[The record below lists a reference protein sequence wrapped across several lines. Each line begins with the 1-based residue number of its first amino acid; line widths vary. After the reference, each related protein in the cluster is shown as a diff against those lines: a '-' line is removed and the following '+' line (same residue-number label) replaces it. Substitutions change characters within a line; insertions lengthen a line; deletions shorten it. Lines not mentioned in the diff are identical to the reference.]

1 MADETLKAFE
11 LGASL
16 FDRAQT
22 QARMMEQMQMNAA
35 QQVMQQR
42 QYDLQNKIQSNAYA
56 QALAEQE
63 FQAAEY
69 DTFQRFNEEVGAY
82 FNDPE
87 LKSPMPAL
95 PRFKSKV
102 FNQEATRVYQGLQQY
117 SPRAKIIKAR
127 EQFEKTRA
135 DMISEMQNRGI
146 DVFDPQT
153 GQVNEDVYRTN
164 LSVVR
169 KDMEE
174 RKAIKDLGTEM
185 SEEVF
190 LLDKTIPLQERIKT
204 ARANVE
210 ARRAERINPSD
221 RMKMDIAT
229 NAVDD
234 WQELF
239 GPADTRTASRIKGS
253 VMQSDWKWPDGED
266 ARQIRGDQNTARGSS
281 RLVDELNKF
290 EETYG
295 NGKIQ
300 NYVGL
305 IDGKVEELKRRLSSA
320 KTDEEKDA
328 YALLQRFNTVFN
340 EEAFATSGK
349 AVTQPETVRLKAAIG
364 DIRSKNFVND
374 INNFAKLAAENLWST
389 IDDFKTKR
397 KISPEQVKLANELV
411 VKYKL
416 PLTPFGRQQQ
426 AAPTAPTAPA
436 TVATPSLPPGLTP
449 ITNSTN
455 AASGF
460 IFKP

>member
-1 MADETLKAFE
+1 MADQSLQAFQ
-11 LGASL
+11 LGANL

-22 QARMMEQMQMNAA
+22 QQRMMEQFQMQAA
-35 QQVMQQR
+35 DQVMRQR

-63 FQAAEY
+63 AQAAEY
-69 DTFQRFNEEVGAY
+69 DTFQKFNEDVGTY

-95 PRFKSKV
+95 PRFRSKV
-102 FNQEATRVYQGLQQY
+102 FNQEATRAYQGLQQY

-135 DMISEMQNRGI
+135 EMISEMQNRGI

-153 GQVNEDVYRTN
+153 GQINEEVYRTN
-164 LSVVR
+164 LPIVR

-174 RKAIKDLGTEM
+174 RKTIKDLGTEM

-190 LLDKTIPLQERIKT
+190 QMDKTIPLQERIKT

>member
-16 FDRAQT
+16 YDRAQT
-22 QARMMEQMQMNAA
+22 QKRMMEQMQMNAA

-69 DTFQRFNEEVGAY
+69 DTFQKFNEEVGTY

-95 PRFKSKV
+95 PRFRSKV
-102 FNQEATRVYQGLQQY
+102 FNQEATRAYQGLQQY

-135 DMISEMQNRGI
+135 DTIKEMQDQNI
-146 DVFDPQT
+146 DVFNPQT
-153 GQVNEDVYRTN
+153 GEVNEEVYQKNAPAIRQQM
-164 LSVVR
+164 S
-169 KDMEE
+169 E
-174 RKAIKDLGTEM
+174 RKIIKDLGTEM

-190 LLDKTIPLQERIKT
+190 QMDKTIPLDQRIKT
-204 ARANVE
+204 GRTIVE
-210 ARRAERINPSD
+210 ARRAGRINPSD
-221 RMKMDIAT
+221 SMKMTIA
-229 NAVDD
+229 NDAVDD

-239 GPADTRTASRIKGS
+239 GPADGRTASRIKNS
-253 VMQSDWKWPDGED
+253 VMQSDWKWPEGDD

-290 EETYG
+290 EQTYG
-295 NGKIQ
+295 KGKIQ
-300 NYVGL
+300 NYVGI
-305 IDGKVEELKRRLSSA
+305 IDGKFGEISRRLKES

-328 YALLQRFNTVFN
+328 YELLQRFNTVFN

-374 INNFAKLAAENLWST
+374 VNNFAKFSAENLWST

-416 PLTPFGRQQQ
+416 PLTPFGRQGQV
-426 AAPTAPTAPA
+426 APSAPA
-436 TVATPSLPPGLTP
+436 GGGGGIKIESVEVIP
-449 ITNSTN
+449 
-455 AASGF
+455 
-460 IFKP
+460 

>member
-1 MADETLKAFE
+1 MADETLQAFQ

-22 QARMMEQMQMNAA
+22 QKRMMEQMQMNAA

-63 FQAAEY
+63 AQAAEY
-69 DTFQRFNEEVGAY
+69 DTFQKFNEDVGTY

-95 PRFKSKV
+95 PRFRSKV
-102 FNQEATRVYQGLQQY
+102 FNQEATRAYQGLQQY

-127 EQFEKTRA
+127 EQFEKTRS
-135 DMISEMQNRGI
+135 DIITEMQNQGI
-146 DVFDPQT
+146 DVFNPQT
-153 GQVNEDVYRTN
+153 GEVNEEVYQKNAPAIRQQM
-164 LSVVR
+164 S
-169 KDMEE
+169 E
-174 RKAIKDLGTEM
+174 RKTIKDLGTEI

-190 LLDKTIPLQERIKT
+190 QLDKNIPLPERIKT
-204 ARANVE
+204 ARTNVE

-221 RMKMDIAT
+221 RTKLEIAT

-239 GPADTRTASRIKGS
+239 GPADVRTASRIKGS
-253 VMQSDWKWPDGED
+253 VMQSDWKWPEGED

-290 EETYG
+290 EQTYG
-295 NGKIQ
+295 KGKIQ
-300 NYVGL
+300 NYVGI
-305 IDGKVEELKRRLSSA
+305 IDGKFGEISRRLKES
-320 KTDEEKDA
+320 KTNEEKDA
-328 YALLQRFNTVFN
+328 YELLQRFNTVFN

-374 INNFAKLAAENLWST
+374 VNNFAKFSAENLWAT

-416 PLTPFGRQQQ
+416 PLTPFGQQRQV
-426 AAPTAPTAPA
+426 APSAPA
-436 TVATPSLPPGLTP
+436 DGGGGIKIESVEVIP
-449 ITNSTN
+449 
-455 AASGF
+455 
-460 IFKP
+460 

>member
-63 FQAAEY
+63 AQAAEY
-69 DTFQRFNEEVGAY
+69 DTFQKFNEEVGTY

-87 LKSPMPAL
+87 LKAPMPAL
-95 PRFKSKV
+95 PRFRSKV
-102 FNQEATRVYQGLQQY
+102 FNQEATRAYQSLQQY

-127 EQFEKTRA
+127 EQFEKTRS
-135 DMISEMQNRGI
+135 DIITEMQNQGI

-153 GQVNEDVYRTN
+153 GQVNEEVYRTN
-164 LSVVR
+164 LPIIR
-169 KDMEE
+169 EQIKE
-174 RKAIKDLGTEM
+174 RQTIKDLGTEM
-185 SEEVF
+185 SEEVYQ
-190 LLDKTIPLQERIKT
+190 LDKTIPLPERIKT

-210 ARRAERINPSD
+210 ARRAGRINPSD
-221 RMKMDIAT
+221 SMKMTIA
-229 NAVDD
+229 NDAVDD

-239 GPADTRTASRIKGS
+239 GPADARTASRIKGS
-253 VMQSDWKWPDGED
+253 VMQSDWKWPEGDD
-266 ARQIRGDQNTARGSS
+266 ARQIRGDQNTAKGSA

-290 EETYG
+290 EQTYG
-295 NGKIQ
+295 KGKIQ
-300 NYVGL
+300 NYVGI
-305 IDGKVEELKRRLSSA
+305 IDGKFGEISRRLKES
-320 KTDEEKDA
+320 KTNEEKDA
-328 YALLQRFNTVFN
+328 YELLQRFNTVFN
-340 EEAFATSGK
+340 DEAFATSGK
-349 AVTQPETVRLKAAIG
+349 AVTVPEQVRLKAAIG

-374 INNFAKLAAENLWST
+374 INNFAKFAAENLWST

-411 VKYKL
+411 TRYKL
-416 PLTPFGRQQQ
+416 PLTPFGRQRQSTP
-426 AAPTAPTAPA
+426 AGSTGTA
-436 TVATPSLPPGLTP
+436 PSLPAGVTP
-449 ITNSTN
+449 FTGSTN
-455 AASGF
+455 VSSGF
-460 IFKP
+460 IYTP

>member
-16 FDRAQT
+16 YDRAQT
-22 QARMMEQMQMNAA
+22 QKRMMEQMQMNAA

-63 FQAAEY
+63 AQAAEY
-69 DTFQRFNEEVGAY
+69 DTFQKFNEEVGTY

-95 PRFKSKV
+95 PRFRSKV
-102 FNQEATRVYQGLQQY
+102 FNQEATRAYQGLQQY

-135 DMISEMQNRGI
+135 DTIKEMQDQNI
-146 DVFDPQT
+146 DVFNPQT
-153 GQVNEDVYRTN
+153 GEVNEEVYQKNAPAIRQQM
-164 LSVVR
+164 S
-169 KDMEE
+169 E
-174 RKAIKDLGTEM
+174 RKIIKDLGTEM

-190 LLDKTIPLQERIKT
+190 QMDKTIPLDQRIKT
-204 ARANVE
+204 GRTIVE
-210 ARRAERINPSD
+210 ARRAGRINPSD
-221 RMKMDIAT
+221 SMKMTIA
-229 NAVDD
+229 NDAVDD

-239 GPADTRTASRIKGS
+239 GPADGRTASRIKNS
-253 VMQSDWKWPDGED
+253 VMQSDWKWPEGED

-290 EETYG
+290 EQTYG
-295 NGKIQ
+295 KGKIQ
-300 NYVGL
+300 NYVGI
-305 IDGKVEELKRRLSSA
+305 IDGKFGEISRRLKDSQ
-320 KTDEEKDA
+320 TDEEKDA
-328 YALLQRFNTVFN
+328 YELLQRFNTVFN

-374 INNFAKLAAENLWST
+374 VNNFAKFSAENLWST

-416 PLTPFGRQQQ
+416 PLTPFGRQGQV
-426 AAPTAPTAPA
+426 APSAPA
-436 TVATPSLPPGLTP
+436 GGGGGIKIESVEVIP
-449 ITNSTN
+449 
-455 AASGF
+455 
-460 IFKP
+460 

>member
-1 MADETLKAFE
+1 MADQSLQAFQ

-22 QARMMEQMQMNAA
+22 QQRMMEQMQMQTAD
-35 QQVMQQR
+35 QLMRQR

-63 FQAAEY
+63 AQAAEY
-69 DTFQRFNEEVGAY
+69 DTFQKFNEDVGTY

-95 PRFKSKV
+95 PRFRSKV
-102 FNQEATRVYQGLQQY
+102 FNQEATRAYQGLQQY

-127 EQFEKTRA
+127 EQFDKLRA
-135 DMISEMQNRGI
+135 DSIEEMQKQGI

-153 GQVNEDVYRTN
+153 GQINEEVYRTN
-164 LSVVR
+164 LPVIR
-169 KDMEE
+169 EQMKE
-174 RKAIKDLGTEM
+174 RQTIKDLGTEM

-190 LLDKTIPLQERIKT
+190 LLDKKIPLQERIKT
-204 ARANVE
+204 ARTNVE
-210 ARRAERINPSD
+210 ARRAGRINPSD
-221 RMKMDIAT
+221 SMKMTIA
-229 NAVDD
+229 NDAVDD
-234 WQELF
+234 WQDLF
-239 GPADTRTASRIKGS
+239 GPADGRTASRIKNS
-253 VMQSDWKWPDGED
+253 VMQSDWKWPEGED

-290 EETYG
+290 EQTYG
-295 NGKIQ
+295 KGKIQ
-300 NYVGL
+300 NYVGI
-305 IDGKVEELKRRLSSA
+305 IDGKFGDISRRLKES

-328 YALLQRFNTVFN
+328 YELLQRFNTVFN

-374 INNFAKLAAENLWST
+374 VNNFAKFSAENLWST

-416 PLTPFGRQQQ
+416 PLTPFGKQQ
-426 AAPTAPTAPA
+426 AAPTAPQTTTTPA
-436 TVATPSLPPGLTP
+436 ATDFRSKY
-449 ITNSTN
+449 NY
-455 AASGF
+455 
-460 IFKP
+460 

>member
-1 MADETLKAFE
+1 MADPTLQAFQ

-22 QARMMEQMQMNAA
+22 QQRMMEQIQMQAA
-35 QQVMQQR
+35 DQVMRQR

-63 FQAAEY
+63 AQAAEY
-69 DTFQRFNEEVGAY
+69 DTFQKLLEDVGVFY
-82 FNDPE
+82 NDPE

-95 PRFKSKV
+95 PRFRSKV
-102 FNQEATRVYQGLQQY
+102 FNQEANKLYQGLQQY

-153 GQVNEDVYRTN
+153 GEINEEVYRTN
-164 LSVVR
+164 LSIVR

-174 RKAIKDLGTEM
+174 RQTIKDLGTEM

-190 LLDKTIPLQERIKT
+190 QMDKAIPLPERIKT

-210 ARRAERINPSD
+210 ARRELRILPSERI
-221 RMKMDIAT
+221 KTEIAT

-239 GPADTRTASRIKGS
+239 GPADARTASRIKGS
-253 VMQSDWKWPDGED
+253 VMQNDWKWPDADEE
-266 ARQIRGDQNTARGSS
+266 RQINGNQITARGSS
-281 RLVDELNKF
+281 RLVDEMNKF
-290 EETYG
+290 EQTYG
-295 NGKIQ
+295 KGKLQ
-300 NYVGL
+300 DYVGI
-305 IDGKVEELKRRLSSA
+305 IDGKKEELIKRISSA

-328 YALLQRFNTVFN
+328 YALLQRFQKVFN
-340 EEAFATSGK
+340 DEAFATSGK
-349 AVTQPETVRLKAAIG
+349 AVTQPEQVRLKLAIG

-374 INNFAKLAAENLWST
+374 VNNFAKFAAENLWST
-389 IDDFKTKR
+389 INEFKTKR
-397 KISPEQVKLANELV
+397 KITPEQVELANELV
-411 VKYKL
+411 VKYNL
-416 PLTPFGRQQQ
+416 PFKPFGQQRQATQM
-426 AAPTAPTAPA
+426 APA
-436 TVATPSLPPGLTP
+436 GGAAPSLPPGVTP
-449 ITNSTN
+449 FTGATN
-455 AASGF
+455 ATSGV
-460 IFKP
+460 IFTP

>member
-1 MADETLKAFE
+1 MADQSLQAFQ

-22 QARMMEQMQMNAA
+22 QQRMMEQLQMQAA
-35 QQVMQQR
+35 DQVMRQR
-42 QYDLQNKIQSNAYA
+42 QFDLQNKIQSNAYA

-63 FQAAEY
+63 AQADEF
-69 DTFQRFNEEVGAY
+69 DTFQKFNEDVGNY

-95 PRFKSKV
+95 PRFRSKV
-102 FNQEATRVYQGLQQY
+102 FNQEAIRAYQGLQQY

-135 DMISEMQNRGI
+135 DIISEMQNRGI

-153 GQVNEDVYRTN
+153 GQINEEVYRTN
-164 LSVVR
+164 LPIIR
-169 KDMEE
+169 KEMEE
-174 RKAIKDLGTEM
+174 RKTIKDLGTEM

-190 LLDKTIPLQERIKT
+190 QMDKTIPLPERIKA
-204 ARANVE
+204 ARINVE
-210 ARRAERINPSD
+210 ARRAGRINPSD
-221 RMKMDIAT
+221 SMKLEIAT

-239 GPADTRTASRIKGS
+239 GPADARTASRIKNS
-253 VMQSDWKWPDGED
+253 VMTNDWKWPEGDD

-290 EETYG
+290 EEAYG
-295 NGKIQ
+295 KGKIQ
-300 NYVGL
+300 KYVGI
-305 IDGKVEELKRRLSSA
+305 IDGKIEDISRRLKES

-374 INNFAKLAAENLWST
+374 INNFAKLAAENLWGT

-416 PLTPFGRQQQ
+416 PFRPFGSQQPQ
-426 AAPTAPTAPA
+426 AAPAIPTTGAGPL
-436 TVATPSLPPGLTP
+436 LPPGVAPKTQA
-449 ITNSTN
+449 TNSV
-455 AASGF
+455 SGV
-460 IFKP
+460 IYTP

>member
-1 MADETLKAFE
+1 
-11 LGASL
+11 
-16 FDRAQT
+16 
-22 QARMMEQMQMNAA
+22 MNAA
-35 QQVMQQR
+35 EQVMRQR
-42 QYDLQNKIQSNAYA
+42 QFDLQNKIQSNAYA

-63 FQAAEY
+63 AQAAEY
-69 DTFQRFNEEVGAY
+69 DTFQKFNEEVGTY

-95 PRFKSKV
+95 PRFRSKV
-102 FNQEATRVYQGLQQY
+102 FNQEATRAYQGLQQY

-127 EQFEKTRA
+127 EQFDKLRA
-135 DMISEMQNRGI
+135 DSIEEMQKQGI

-153 GQVNEDVYRTN
+153 GQINEEVYRTN
-164 LSVVR
+164 LPVIR
-169 KDMEE
+169 EQMKE
-174 RKAIKDLGTEM
+174 RQTIKDLGTEM

-190 LLDKTIPLQERIKT
+190 ILDKTIPLQERIKT

-210 ARRAERINPSD
+210 ARRAGRINPSD
-221 RMKMDIAT
+221 SMKIKIASD
-229 NAVDD
+229 AVDD

-239 GPADTRTASRIKGS
+239 GPADERTASRIKGS
-253 VMQSDWKWPDGED
+253 VMQSDWKWPEGED

-295 NGKIQ
+295 KGKIQ
-300 NYVGL
+300 NYVGI
-305 IDGKVEELKRRLSSA
+305 IDGKFGEISRRLKES

-328 YALLQRFNTVFN
+328 YSLLQRFNKVFN

-349 AVTQPETVRLKAAIG
+349 AVTQPETIRLKAAIG

-374 INNFAKLAAENLWST
+374 VNNFAKFAAEELWAT

-416 PLTPFGRQQQ
+416 PLTPFGQQQ
-426 AAPTAPTAPA
+426 PQTAPSVPQTGTA
-436 TVATPSLPPGLTP
+436 PSLPHGVTR
-449 ITNSTN
+449 ITGATN
-455 AASGF
+455 ATSGV
-460 IFKP
+460 IYTP